1 MSYGNNLKTVCSVW
15 SIVRA
20 RIGKANGGTK
30 GILQP
35 QLTLVVLAVA
45 AMVWDSGKNEFPL
58 FYKVLGRGRDVWE
71 RKDKDQAVCGKESR
85 S

>member
-1 MSYGNNLKTVCSVW
+1 MCSVRA
-15 SIVRA
+15 IARA
-20 RIGKANGGTK
+20 RIGKANGGTE

-45 AMVWDSGKNEFPL
+45 AMVWDSGRNGFPL

>member
-1 MSYGNNLKTVCSVW
+1 MCSVRP
-15 SIVRA
+15 IARA
-20 RIGKANGGTK
+20 RIGKANGGTE
-30 GILQP
+30 GTLQP
-35 QLTLVVLAVA
+35 QLTLFVLAVA
-45 AMVWDSGKNEFPL
+45 AVFWDSGRNGFPL